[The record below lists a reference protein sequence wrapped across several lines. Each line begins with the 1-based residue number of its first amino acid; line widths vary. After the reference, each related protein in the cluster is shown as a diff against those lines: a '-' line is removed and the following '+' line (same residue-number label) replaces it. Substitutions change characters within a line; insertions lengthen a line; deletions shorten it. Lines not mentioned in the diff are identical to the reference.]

1 MKASVTKGGASRG
14 APAYDRVRTT
24 RFLLPGQTDHCLLA
38 NAKSIGNV
46 MRNSAK
52 ISYTNGDGAEVNAE
66 LYSDEG
72 YALMSKLWIKVT
84 AQQRRQYEIS
94 WLGVPTIQFP
104 EDVVLLQELIWRL
117 RPDVIVECGIAHG
130 GSLLLY
136 ATICEVIGH
145 GKIVGVDVE
154 IRKYNRVAIQAHP
167 LADRIKL
174 IEGSSID
181 PDTVAQVEAHCRGAG
196 RVLVLLDSNHSR
208 DHVAQELEA
217 YSRLVT
223 PGSYLVAMDGA
234 QALVHD
240 IPAGKPEWKNDNPL
254 AAIHD
259 FVGRREDFE
268 IDQHFN
274 RLGATSNIDGFLYR
288 KPIQALVGEL
298 LPAS

>member
-1 MKASVTKGGASRG
+1 MS
-14 APAYDRVRTT
+14 D
-24 RFLLPGQTDHCLLA
+24 
-38 NAKSIGNV
+38 
-46 MRNSAK
+46 SAK
-52 ISYTNGDGAEVNAE
+52 ITYTDTDGEEVSAA
-66 LYSDEG
+66 LHSDEG

-117 RPDVIVECGIAHG
+117 HPDVIVECGIAHG

-145 GKIVGVDVE
+145 GKVVGVDVE

-167 LADRIKL
+167 LAGRITL

-181 PDTVAQVEAHCRGAG
+181 PGTVTQVEAHCRGAR

-240 IPAGKPEWKNDNPL
+240 IPAGKPEWKDDNPL
-254 AAIHD
+254 AAIHE
-259 FVGRREDFE
+259 FVGRRDEFE

-288 KPIQALVGEL
+288 KPMPDLVGK
-298 LPAS
+298 